1 MSLWVISTDLSMH
14 IKAWNI
20 QQIIFMKRSAADVNH
35 FSWIKACHICMHNFR
50 EKVHEII
57 VFGKEAK
64 VKWICQI
71 SEIRMS
77 LSLSVHWGK
86 ISAQEWKDR
95 KKVSYGLALTDLLP
109 SLAGVLKYQ
118 SSFFVCKLVCHPFR
132 RFSSIDGFVLS
143 LLHRWVSLPLSAW
156 YSPIGGEILSYKV
169 QWLVISSQDM
179 WLISPELIF
188 LPDWRAISIYTRLL
202 YRL

>member
-1 MSLWVISTDLSMH
+1 MDLS
-14 IKAWNI
+14 
-20 QQIIFMKRSAADVNH
+20 
-35 FSWIKACHICMHNFR
+35 NFR
-50 EKVHEII
+50 NSD
-57 VFGKEAK
+57 VF
-64 VKWICQI
+64 VSFC
-71 SEIRMS
+71 S
-77 LSLSVHWGK
+77 LG
-86 ISAQEWKDR
+86 QDFWKDR